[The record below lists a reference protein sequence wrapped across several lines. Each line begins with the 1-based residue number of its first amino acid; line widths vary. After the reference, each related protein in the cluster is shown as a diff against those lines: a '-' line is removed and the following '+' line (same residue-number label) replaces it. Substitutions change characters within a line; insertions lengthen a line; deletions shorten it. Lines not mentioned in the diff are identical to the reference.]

1 MGDSEGKGRVAMFC
15 VVCEEEEEEST
26 KKEGALLETSPAFQ
40 KKQLHSPP
48 ACEPEA
54 APTSD
59 MTPPPPKV
67 PPTPKDR
74 QPEGTATTSHDHR
87 PIILYS
93 ISKVLEQTCCQPRPL
108 SPPLP
113 L

>member
-1 MGDSEGKGRVAMFC
+1 MGHSEGKGRVAMFC

-40 KKQLHSPP
+40 KKQLHSPLP
-48 ACEPEA
+48 VNPEA

-67 PPTPKDR
+67 PPHTQR
-74 QPEGTATTSHDHR
+74 QAA
-87 PIILYS
+87 
-93 ISKVLEQTCCQPRPL
+93 
-108 SPPLP
+108 
-113 L
+113 